1 MTEEEFEV
9 FLTKKA
15 EEILNIAADRV
26 VDEVVDRVMEEKEEE
41 PNVEGKEGV
50 AGQEREKRVEE

>member
-26 VDEVVDRVMEEKEEE
+26 MDEVVDRVMEERRRSRMWK
-41 PNVEGKEGV
+41 GRRG
-50 AGQEREKRVEE
+50 